1 MNNLLFIKI
10 TILSQVTSLQP
21 IATLD
26 FVLLLNISGDSYSF
40 NANNSSIAFI
50 NDIISI
56 SATLFHWMYT
66 NETTFIRWPVGVIP
80 VQLCH
85 DHFHFDS
92 ANFSTSTLC
101 FHFHFVLYFD
111 FHLGSCADVAVHHSK
126 WTIS

>member
-66 NETTFIRWPVGVIP
+66 NETTFRI
-80 VQLCH
+80 
-85 DHFHFDS
+85 
-92 ANFSTSTLC
+92 
-101 FHFHFVLYFD
+101 
-111 FHLGSCADVAVHHSK
+111 AVTNECGLSQSIKHNLNSML
-126 WTIS
+126 S